1 MVCGRKRPS
10 DSVKS
15 AQSWVAERT
24 ISSKCG
30 LWHISV
36 ECSNCFQWATYYF
49 YFFYRSQHIVSISLI
64 SRICTDLQS
73 NSFCLDLG
81 RFQNV
86 SDMLFSH
93 LVQSNINKQTFR
105 HHSQLLILAP
115 NFKFS
120 KPLLKKPFTSP
131 HTIHGE
137 WMCGGFCYSFANVN
151 FALWRQ
157 VFNISDLTLR
167 DCVGSASNMCVF
179 SVKQTSQNF
188 APAVYT
194 PVFARMLHEISCS
207 FPASFNAHT

>member
-1 MVCGRKRPS
+1 M
-10 DSVKS
+10 
-15 AQSWVAERT
+15 
-24 ISSKCG
+24 
-30 LWHISV
+30 
-36 ECSNCFQWATYYF
+36 SNILL
-49 YFFYRSQHIVSISLI
+49 YFFYRSQNIVSISLI
-64 SRICTDLQS
+64 SRISTDLQS

-120 KPLLKKPFTSP
+120 KPLLKKPLTSP
-131 HTIHGE
+131 HIIHGE
-137 WMCGGFCYSFANVN
+137 WICGGFYYRFANVN
-151 FALWRQ
+151 FALWRH
-157 VFNISDLTLR
+157 VFNISVLMLR
-167 DCVGSASNMCVF
+167 DSFGSASIMYIF
-179 SVKQTSQNF
+179 SVRQTSQNF

-194 PVFARMLHEISCS
+194 PVFALILYEISCS